1 MAAIDRFILLVR
13 GLRRSE
19 AGMAL
24 PVALFAMIS
33 SMALAGAAVVAT
45 TDVQSGAHRDDSSK
59 SALAA
64 ADAGANIA
72 RVRQA
77 RYAFILNSSNPCLT
91 MSEGT
96 EATEGKL
103 EKGFAEQ
110 VGGQSWCPEISG
122 KTGEGRYSYRVSPVG
137 TSCGGEELCVVSTGT
152 VDGVSRRIE
161 VTFKRSGIA
170 TNETENVGKEFREQI
185 LEERRDQQV
194 AEVNQ
199 EWEKVTQ
206 HKEEIQKLLEQ
217 AASSIGAE
225 GFIGRDGIVI
235 SGNAD
240 IRVGTGTN
248 GNIETSASANI
259 CGNIR
264 YGIGKQ
270 WIKSGSATQ
279 CPGYTTTQGNV
290 DLPSVSTFIPS
301 NIATV
306 NSNARITTCTG
317 TNVPVNCQKDGYT
330 GSWSKKPPFDS
341 ARREINLSGN
351 ETLTVGG
358 GDYWLCAINLSGT
371 SQIIMAQGSQV
382 RFFFDTPENCNNNVD
397 QLNFSGNQQVS
408 ATGYQPKSGQF
419 QMPGFYFLGNA
430 AGTSQINLSGNSQT
444 NEMVIYAP
452 DSAINI
458 SGNSTWK
465 GIIVG
470 RRITMSGS
478 AVVEQDAGFQP
489 PTELVPSNLES
500 ELRELEA
507 LIEKWTK
514 EGYTPTEVL
523 TKLEKEIQTL
533 LETETQKTNGAGVYF
548 TPQAYF
554 ECVGLAATGSAPN
567 ADC

>member
-13 GLRRSE
+13 DLRRSE
-19 AGMAL
+19 RGMAL
-24 PVALFAMIS
+24 PVALFAMVS

-64 ADAGANIA
+64 ADAGANVA

-77 RYAFILNSSNPCLT
+77 RYAFILNTANPCLT
-91 MSEGT
+91 MSG
-96 EATEGKL
+96 GKL
-103 EKGFAEQ
+103 QKGFSEQ
-110 VGGQSWCPEISG
+110 VGGQGWCPAVSG
-122 KTGEGRYSYRVSPVG
+122 STGEGQYSYRVSPVG

-152 VDGVSRRIE
+152 VDGISRRIE

-170 TNETENVGKEFREQI
+170 TNETEHVGEEFRQKI
-185 LEERRDQQV
+185 LEERRDQQL

-199 EWEKVTQ
+199 EWEKVTKK
-206 HKEEIQKLLEQ
+206 KEEIKKLLEQ

-225 GFIGRDGIVI
+225 GFIGRDGITI

-240 IRVGTGTN
+240 IRVGVGTN
-248 GNIETSASANI
+248 GNIETSGSSSI

-264 YGIGKQ
+264 YGVGKK
-270 WIKSGSATQ
+270 WIKSGSTSQ
-279 CPGYTTTQGNV
+279 CPGYKTAQGNV
-290 DLPSVSTFIPS
+290 NLPSVSTFIPS

-306 NSNARITTCTG
+306 NSNARITTCTS

-330 GSWSKKPPFDS
+330 GSWTKAPPFD
-341 ARREINLSGN
+341 AKRREINLSGN

-358 GDYWLCAINLSGT
+358 GDYWLCAINFNGNT
-371 SQIIMAQGSQV
+371 QIIMAQGSRV
-382 RFFFDTPENCNNNVD
+382 RFFFDTPEHCNNNTN
-397 QLNFSGNQQVS
+397 QLNFSGSQQIS

-430 AGTSQINLSGNSQT
+430 AGTSTINLSGNSQT
-444 NEMVIYAP
+444 NEAVIYAP
-452 DSAINI
+452 DSVINL

-470 RRITMSGS
+470 RRIAMTGS
-478 AVVEQDAGFQP
+478 AVVSQDAGFQP

-514 EGYTPTEVL
+514 EGRTPSEVL
-523 TKLEKEIQTL
+523 IKLEKEIKTL
-533 LETETQKTNGAGVYF
+533 LEKETTRTNGAAVYF

-567 ADC
+567 ANC